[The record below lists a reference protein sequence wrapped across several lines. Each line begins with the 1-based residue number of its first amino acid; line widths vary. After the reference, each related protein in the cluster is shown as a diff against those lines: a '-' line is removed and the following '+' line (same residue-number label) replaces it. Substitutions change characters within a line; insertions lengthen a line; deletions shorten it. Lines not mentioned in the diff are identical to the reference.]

1 MTPPSDLRTALQQ
14 TATMLAMRS
23 DLRDRARQDAPQLV
37 ELATGLC
44 RAQQLASPH
53 RLLGHE
59 EVQALHTLVQR
70 RLQAEP
76 IQHLRGS
83 QEFYGRD
90 FIVSPDVLIP
100 RPETEDIVAAVLEA
114 TPDRNTPLRIADVG
128 TGSGILA
135 VTLALEL
142 PLSLVTGF
150 EISPAALAIAQRNAH
165 ALGAADRVHLVES
178 DLLAAASDGECFDVI
193 VSNPPY
199 IPLTDAPTLHA
210 EVRDHEPHLAL
221 FAGEDGHDIY
231 RRLIPEAHSHLRP
244 GGLLLLET
252 GGRVDLIHRMLAEG
266 FHDAVT
272 RQDLQGIA
280 RIVSARRN

>member
-1 MTPPSDLRTALQQ
+1 MTTPPDLRTALQQ
-14 TATMLAMRS
+14 TATALAARG
-23 DLRDRARQDAPQLV
+23 DLSDRARQDAQQLV
-37 ELATGLC
+37 ELATGLS

-53 RLLGHE
+53 RPLRSE
-59 EVQALHTLVQR
+59 EVEALDALVQR
-70 RLQAEP
+70 RLRAEP

-90 FIVSPDVLIP
+90 FAVSPDVLIP
-100 RPETEDIVAAVLEA
+100 RPETEDIVTAVLQA

-150 EISPAALAIAQRNAH
+150 EISPSALAIAQRNAH

-178 DLLAAASDGECFDVI
+178 DLLAAAGEGECFDII

-199 IPLTDAPTLHA
+199 IPLTDAPALHA

-221 FAGEDGHDIY
+221 FAGEDGHDAY
-231 RRLIPEAHSHLRP
+231 RRLIPEAHAHLRT

-252 GGRVDLIHRMLAEG
+252 GGRVDLIQRMLLAG
-266 FHDAVT
+266 FHDVAT

-280 RIVSARRN
+280 RTISARRN